1 MGAVREFSQGLL
13 SGAIRVEE
21 HNPFS
26 TFQGLEEFAPGLAFV
41 SSMANAI
48 ALETRDGLVLF
59 DTGSQFTAALIHH
72 AVREWSSAPAH
83 SVVYT
88 HGHVDHVMGAALWDA
103 DSMAA
108 RGRPVRVLAHE
119 RVPARFERYAL
130 TAGYNGAIN
139 GRQFRVPGLQWPT
152 EYRVP
157 DALVGASA
165 TVAVGDTVIEL
176 RHDRGETDDHLW
188 AYLPEYRAVCTGDLF
203 IWASPNCGNP
213 QKVQRYPLEWARA
226 LDAMRAK
233 RPAVL
238 FPGHGPLIE
247 GEAIVS
253 EVLESTA
260 ALLRSLHDQCVA
272 LMNEGLS
279 LADVIARVRVD
290 EALLGKPWLRPV
302 YDEPEFVLRNL
313 WRLYGGWYDGN
324 PAHLKPAHPDAVA
337 REVCALAGGARALI
351 DRAEKLA
358 SDGELRL
365 ACELAEWAGRAA
377 PEDEG
382 VRSRRAE
389 IYRLRAER
397 ETSLMAKGVF
407 EDAANK

>member
-41 SSMANAI
+41 SSMANSI
-48 ALETRDGLVLF
+48 ALETSEGLVLF
-59 DTGSQFTAALIHH
+59 DTGSQFTAMLIHQ
-72 AVREWSSAPAH
+72 AVREWSRAPAH

-103 DSMAA
+103 DAMAS
-108 RGRPVRVLAHE
+108 RGAGVRVLAHE
-119 RVPARFERYAL
+119 RVPARFERYVL

-139 GRQFRVPGLQWPT
+139 ARQFRVPGLQWPT
-152 EYRVP
+152 EYRAP
-157 DALVGASA
+157 DELVAKSA
-165 TVAVGDTVIEL
+165 TVTVGDMVIEL

-188 AYLPEYRAVCTGDLF
+188 AYLPEHRAVCTGDLF

-213 QKVQRYPLEWARA
+213 QKVQRYPLEWAHA

-233 RPAVL
+233 KPAVL

-247 GEAIVS
+247 GEAVVS
-253 EVLESTA
+253 DVLESTA
-260 ALLRSLHDQCVA
+260 TLLRSLHDQCVS
-272 LMNEGLS
+272 LMNEGLA

-290 EALLGKPWLRPV
+290 ESLLRKPWLRPV

-324 PAHLKPAHPDAVA
+324 PAHLKPAHPDAIA
-337 REVCALAGGARALI
+337 REVASLAGGASALI
-351 DRAEKLA
+351 ARAEKLA

-377 PEDEG
+377 PEDAG
-382 VRSRRAE
+382 VREKRAE
-389 IYRLRAER
+389 IYRLRAEQ
-397 ETSLMAKGVF
+397 ETSLMARGVYQ
-407 EDAANK
+407 DAANK